1 MSGAGYTRGKSTTD
15 LTSGSGSAMESQA
28 ADSFPQEDPVAIDDS
43 ASFPAGDSQVDSQV
57 PPSPFPPAVDANE
70 SEGSESEDDDDD
82 YMLPYH
88 MHIMSDGTV
97 QCEGPGGPDLYTLQL
112 AATLKRFVDARVN
125 ATSSASSAGG
135 GGEGAKKDD
144 DDDDEKKGLADDK
157 NKEASMKKKMRKN
170 KKKGASKKK
179 KN

>member
-82 YMLPYH
+82 YMLPYQ

-97 QCEGPGGPDLYTLQL
+97 QCGGPGGPDLYTLQL

-144 DDDDEKKGLADDK
+144 DDDEKKGLADDK